1 MAGEGVIT
9 GGRVRAGDVW
19 IIWTAALK
27 PWEVEHCIYRTKNGE
42 IAWGYTNHTTN
53 DTKEDVYVLLLE
65 RDSKDIPLEDWLRG
79 LAATGA
85 KPTIAAETA
94 RGYHCVTANVY
105 KSKRDLT
112 AALELVNATGLIDEG
127 TYALARIRSQDTTP
141 FTNIFRIGGKYDYKD
156 IVVRRWLPPPT
167 PWHSNILGL
176 YAQKCTLEISATR
189 LAHRCPG
196 YTGRPGPAARAG
208 LEVHKVWEQEMEAK
222 GWRTEVPLWWNIGNL
237 RFRAI
242 ADAKREHDDYIEII
256 ELKSTERAAH
266 SVAAERQMLAEAA
279 LAALQYQRPAF
290 GWVQTPDGE
299 THAGAMVAPDEAKH
313 VLLALLRT
321 SFARPTCETC
331 IFNSYC
337 TGWRKK

>member
-1 MAGEGVIT
+1 MAGKGVIT
-9 GGRVRAGDVW
+9 GGRVRTGDVW
-19 IIWTAALK
+19 IIWTAALR

-167 PWHSNILGL
+167 PWHAAVLNL

-196 YTGRPGPAARAG
+196 YTGRPGPAAKAGSEIHRA
-208 LEVHKVWEQEMEAK
+208 WEAEKEK
-222 GWRTEVPLWWNIGNL
+222 EGWLTERELWWNIGNL

-242 ADAKREHDDYIEII
+242 ADAFREHDDYIEII
-256 ELKSTERAAH
+256 ELKSTEHAAR
-266 SVAAERQMLAEAA
+266 SVIAERQVQAQVA
-279 LAALQYQRPAF
+279 LAALQYQRPAI
-290 GWVQTPDGE
+290 GMIQTPDGE
-299 THAGAMVAPDEAKH
+299 THAVATALPSEAKGW
-313 VLLALLRT
+313 LLELLRT
-321 SFARPTCETC
+321 SFTRPTCETC

-337 TGWRKK
+337 TKWWKK